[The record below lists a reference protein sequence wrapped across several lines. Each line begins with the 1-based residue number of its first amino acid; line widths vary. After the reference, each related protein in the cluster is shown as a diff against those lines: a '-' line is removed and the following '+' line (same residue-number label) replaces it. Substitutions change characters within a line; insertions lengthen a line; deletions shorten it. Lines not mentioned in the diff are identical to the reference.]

1 MKYTNITFVVK
12 SRKQAN
18 DLAEICAMFYSD
30 AVVTSVGYIGRGFYY
45 SSAPAVI
52 RCSYEND
59 HHGRLAWEKL
69 VTALRKKGYSDCIY

>member
-1 MKYTNITFVVK
+1 MKYTNITFIVK
-12 SRKQAN
+12 SRRQAD
-18 DLAEICAMFYSD
+18 DLAEICALFYSD
-30 AVVTSVGYIGRGFYY
+30 AVVTSVGYIGGHFHE
-45 SSAPAVI
+45 APAVI